1 LYQHGN
7 NAVAQSSQ
15 LSVRAERGNAISS
28 ENPSFIAGAAGSGG
42 LALGA
47 PKDCKSAICGF
58 SRRDF
63 VSVPIGNL
71 VKTGGSQAR
80 LFRTTVRLD
89 PVDCIVASGTIS
101 AGKLYGIE
109 SGVTRPAGGSRRS
122 AAPAERH

>member
-1 LYQHGN
+1 LHQHGK

-28 ENPSFIAGAAGSGG
+28 ENPSFIAGAVGSGG

-47 PKDCKSAICGF
+47 PKACESAISGF

-71 VKTGGSQAR
+71 VRTGGSQAR
-80 LFRTTVRLD
+80 LVRTTVRLD
-89 PVDCIVASGTIS
+89 PVGCIVASGTI
-101 AGKLYGIE
+101 
-109 SGVTRPAGGSRRS
+109 
-122 AAPAERH
+122 APTSFMASNLA